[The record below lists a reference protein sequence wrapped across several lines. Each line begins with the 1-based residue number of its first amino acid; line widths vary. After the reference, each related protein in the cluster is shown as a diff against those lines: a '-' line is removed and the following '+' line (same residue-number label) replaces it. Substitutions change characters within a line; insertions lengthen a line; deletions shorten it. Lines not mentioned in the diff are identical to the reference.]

1 MRLRSRW
8 LVLPAALLG
17 LLMNIDPLHGDE
29 GMWLFNAPPLK
40 QLKEKY
46 QFEPSKEWLDHLQKS
61 SVRFNSGGSGSFV
74 SPNGLVM
81 TNHHVGADDLQK
93 LSTKE
98 KDYLKDGFHAKTPAE
113 ELKCKALEL
122 NVLQSIAD
130 VTAEVNAAVK
140 AEMAPAEAFK
150 ARQQKI
156 GEIEKANA
164 DEAKG
169 KRADVVTLFAGGAYH
184 LYTFKKYT
192 DIRLVFAPE
201 KQIAFFGGDPD
212 NFEYPRYD
220 LDMCFFRVYE
230 NDKPIQC
237 EHYLKWSDAGAKDG
251 ELIFVSG
258 HPGRTSR
265 QNTVAELEYLRD
277 TGYPYLLQ
285 RLNRWEVLIN
295 SWVQRSEDNRQ
306 KGEDELFGIQNSRK
320 ARFGG
325 LQGLLDP
332 KLFARKVAE
341 ETRLREFAKAL
352 VAPAPNGGSPG
363 KAQEGEAA
371 LKAFDAIAA
380 AEKKRVQYIKEY
392 TILEGGAG
400 FHSDLFSYARTLL
413 RYADD
418 MKKDPKDRLPEFG
431 AARLASL
438 KFRLQSDEPVYDDF
452 EMLKLADGL
461 TMLANHYGANSEF
474 AQKVL
479 AGKSP
484 KERAFELVSK
494 TTVKDPK
501 VRARHF
507 EAATVPENDPMVE
520 LAKLVDEPSRAIRK
534 KVETEIDEPKRQAYA
549 ALAKARFA
557 LDGTNTYPDA
567 TFTLRLAYGTVKGY
581 TEDGKNVPAF
591 TDYAGLYERS
601 KQQGN
606 TGPFELPKR
615 WVEKKDKLD
624 LKTPLNFVSTADIIG
639 GNSGSPVVNAKGEV
653 VGLIFD
659 GNIQSL
665 VLDFIFDQEQ
675 ARAVSVD
682 SRAMIEALRKVYDA
696 QGLADEIQ
704 GKK

>member
-1 MRLRSRW
+1 MRSLRVRA
-8 LVLPAALLG
+8 VVAALASSVMLTAPA
-17 LLMNIDPLHGDE
+17 LQADE
-29 GMWLFNAPPLK
+29 GMWLYNAPPLK

-46 QFEPSKEWLDHLQKS
+46 GFEPTQQWLDHLQKS

-74 SPNGLVM
+74 SADGLVM

-98 KDYLKDGFHAKTPAE
+98 KDYLKDGFHARDRKDE
-113 ELKCKALEL
+113 IKCKGLEL
-122 NVLQSIAD
+122 NVLQTIKD
-130 VTAEVNAAVK
+130 VTAEVNAAV
-140 AEMAPAEAFK
+140 APGLAPADAFK

-156 GEIEKANA
+156 GELEKGVA

-169 KRADVVTLFAGGAYH
+169 IRADVVTLYAGGAYH

-212 NFEYPRYD
+212 NFEFPRFD

-230 NDKPIQC
+230 NDQPIKC
-237 EHYLKWSDAGAKDG
+237 EHYLKWSGGGSKED

-258 HPGRTSR
+258 HPGRTNR

-277 TGYPYLLQ
+277 VGYPYLLQ
-285 RLNRWEVLIN
+285 RLNRAEVLIK
-295 SWVQRSEDNRQ
+295 SWVDRSEENRQ

-320 ARFGG
+320 ARIGG

-332 KLFARKVAE
+332 KLLGRKKAE
-341 ETRLREFAKAL
+341 EERLRKFVDTTKSE
-352 VAPAPNGGSPG
+352 VAQNARG
-363 KAQEGEAA
+363 
-371 LKAFDAIAA
+371 AFDAIAR
-380 AEKKRVQYIKEY
+380 AEKVRAELIKEMTLLESGAAFNCQHF
-392 TILEGGAG
+392 TI
-400 FHSDLFSYARTLL
+400 ARTLL
-413 RYADD
+413 RYADE
-418 MKKDPKDRLPEFG
+418 MKKDAKERLPEFG

-438 KFRLQSDEPVYDDF
+438 KFRLLSDEPIYDDF
-452 EMLKLADGL
+452 ETLKLADSL
-461 TMLANHYGANSEF
+461 SLFAAHYGAEDELVK
-474 AQKVL
+474 KVL

-484 KERAFELVSK
+484 RERAFELISGTK
-494 TTVKDPK
+494 VKDPK
-501 VRARHF
+501 YRERLFEEKSAPNHEPMFDLAR
-507 EAATVPENDPMVE
+507 
-520 LAKLVDEPSRAIRK
+520 LVDEKARALRK
-534 KVETEIDEPKRQAYA
+534 RFETEVDEPKRQAHA

-557 LDGTNTYPDA
+557 MDGANTYPDA
-567 TFTLRLAYGTVKGY
+567 TFTLRLSYGTVKGY
-581 TEDGKNVPAF
+581 KEDGKDVPAF
-591 TDYAGLYERS
+591 TTMAGLYERS
-601 KQQGN
+601 KAQEN
-606 TGPFELPKR
+606 KGPFELPKR
-615 WVEKKDKLD
+615 WEEKKQSLD
-624 LKTPLNFVSTADIIG
+624 LKTPFNFVSTADIIG
-639 GNSGSPVVNAKGEV
+639 GNSGSPVVNKAGEV

-696 QGLADEIQ
+696 AWLADELE